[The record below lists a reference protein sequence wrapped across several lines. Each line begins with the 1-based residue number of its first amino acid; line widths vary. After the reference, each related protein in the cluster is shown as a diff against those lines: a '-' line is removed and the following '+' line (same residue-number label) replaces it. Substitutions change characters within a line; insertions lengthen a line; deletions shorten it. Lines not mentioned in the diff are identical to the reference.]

1 MLNKA
6 DLVITVGYDPIEY
19 DPKAWNASG
28 DRTIVHLDDIRADID
43 HYYQPVTE
51 LVGNIALTLDRVN
64 AKFSGLEL
72 AEKELET
79 LKELHAQLEERD
91 VPPESDET
99 NRVHPLSV
107 IQTLRSAID
116 DNVTVTVDVGSHYI
130 WMARH
135 FRSYE
140 PRRLLF
146 SNGMQTLGVALPWGI
161 AATLV
166 HPGEKVVSISGD
178 GGFLFSAMELET
190 AVRLRAPLVHLVW
203 NDGSY
208 DMVAFQQKMK
218 YGKEAAVRFGDVDI
232 VKFAES
238 FGAKGL
244 RVTKPSELS
253 DVLKE
258 ALETEGPV
266 VVDIPIDYRDN
277 IKLGETLL
285 PDQFY

>member
-1 MLNKA
+1 ML
-6 DLVITVGYDPIEY
+6 
-19 DPKAWNASG
+19 
-28 DRTIVHLDDIRADID
+28 R
-43 HYYQPVTE
+43 
-51 LVGNIALTLDRVN
+51 
-64 AKFSGLEL
+64 F
-72 AEKELET
+72 
-79 LKELHAQLEERD
+79 
-91 VPPESDET
+91 
-99 NRVHPLSV
+99 
-107 IQTLRSAID
+107 
-116 DNVTVTVDVGSHYI
+116 
-130 WMARH
+130 
-135 FRSYE
+135 
-140 PRRLLF
+140 
-146 SNGMQTLGVALPWGI
+146 LGGI

-244 RVTKPSELS
+244 RVTNPAELS

-285 PDQFY
+285 PDQFYCKTEEKSFHGTCCPSGKRRRSRCLYFSWKHWCTNVYRIVRHWPY